1 MKYDSATKCISP
13 ELSRDIATLVLG
25 EKPDLEPISESLPA
39 DERRADFLAKI
50 AGDEESIIHIEFQTR
65 YDSRMPVRMLTYY
78 ARILDRYGLPVYP
91 VVVYLAK
98 TSVPIETTYS
108 SHVRNKHVIAFNY
121 DVIKVWELKSK
132 MVFKNKLAGLY
143 ALAPLMPDADLNECR
158 ERMIEAIRENLI
170 SQNAYMCMATFASL
184 IHPKE
189 MVKNMIQDKLL
200 KESPFYRDVLEEG
213 REEGREEGKEEGRG
227 EGMEKTIIA
236 ALAAR
241 FGSVSDRLSE
251 RVHNI
256 RERNSALFD
265 EMIKL
270 AVTAKDIGEF
280 ERKLDKMA

>member
-1 MKYDSATKCISP
+1 
-13 ELSRDIATLVLG
+13 
-25 EKPDLEPISESLPA
+25 
-39 DERRADFLAKI
+39 
-50 AGDEESIIHIEFQTR
+50 
-65 YDSRMPVRMLTYY
+65 MLTYY

-98 TSVPIETTYS
+98 TSVPIETTYI

-132 MVFKNKLAGLY
+132 TVFRKGLAGLY
-143 ALAPLMPDADLNECR
+143 ALAPLMPDANLNECR

-170 SQNAYMCMATFASL
+170 SPNAYMCMATFASL
-184 IHPKE
+184 KYPKE
-189 MVKNMIQDKLL
+189 VVKNMIQDKLL
-200 KESPFYRDVLEEG
+200 KESPFYLDVLEEG
-213 REEGREEGKEEGRG
+213 RE

-265 EMIKL
+265 ELIKL
-270 AVTAKDIGEF
+270 AVTAKDIGKF

>member
-1 MKYDSATKCISP
+1 
-13 ELSRDIATLVLG
+13 
-25 EKPDLEPISESLPA
+25 
-39 DERRADFLAKI
+39 
-50 AGDEESIIHIEFQTR
+50 
-65 YDSRMPVRMLTYY
+65 MLTYY

-91 VVVYLAK
+91 VVVYL
-98 TSVPIETTYS
+98 TRTEIPIETTYS
-108 SHVRNKHVIAFNY
+108 SHVRNKHVIAFNC

-184 IHPKE
+184 KYPKE
-189 MVKNMIQDKLL
+189 VVKNMIQDKLL

-213 REEGREEGKEEGRG
+213 REEGRG

-256 RERNSALFD
+256 RERNIALFD
-265 EMIKL
+265 ELIKL
-270 AVTAKDIGEF
+270 AVTAKDIGKF
-280 ERKLDKMA
+280 ERKLDKMV

>member
-98 TSVPIETTYS
+98 TSVPIETAYS

-143 ALAPLMPDADLNECR
+143 ALAPLMPDANLTECR

-170 SQNAYMCMATFASL
+170 SPDAYMCMVTFASL

-213 REEGREEGKEEGRG
+213 REEGRVEGRG
-227 EGMEKTIIA
+227 EGIEKTIIA

-256 RERNSALFD
+256 RERNIALFD
-265 EMIKL
+265 ELIKL

-280 ERKLDKMA
+280 ERKLDRMM

>member
-39 DERRADFLAKI
+39 DERRADFIAKI
-50 AGDEESIIHIEFQTR
+50 AGCEESIIHIEFQTR
-65 YDSRMPVRMLTYY
+65 YDPKMPVRMLTYY

-91 VVVYLAK
+91 IVVYL
-98 TSVPIETTYS
+98 TRTETPIETAYN

-121 DVIKVWELKSK
+121 DVIKVWEMSSK
-132 MVFKNKLAGLY
+132 VVFANDLVGLY
-143 ALAPLMPDADLNECR
+143 ALAPMMPDANLAECKAK
-158 ERMIEAIRENLI
+158 MIEAIEQNLI
-170 SQNAYMCMATFASL
+170 RSDAYMCMVTFASL
-184 IHPKE
+184 IHPE
-189 MVKNMIQDKLL
+189 EVVNNMLNDKLL
-200 KESPFYRDVLEEG
+200 EETPFYQGVLE
-213 REEGREEGKEEGRG
+213 

-256 RERNSALFD
+256 RERNRSLFD
-265 EMIKL
+265 ELIKL
-270 AVTAKDIGEF
+270 AVTAKDLGEF
-280 ERKLDKMA
+280 ERKLDKMM